1 MAEIDK
7 VVGAAG
13 AAGMAGGEKQ
23 FFGHPRGL
31 QTLFLTEMW
40 ERMSYYGMRGLLVLF
55 MTAAIADGGLGI
67 GTATAVAIYG
77 LYTASVYFMGL
88 PGGWIA
94 DRLIGS
100 QKAIWYGG
108 IVIMCGHIVLAIP
121 SDKSFFLGLILVVL
135 GTGLLKPNISAV
147 VGQLYSSE
155 DTRRDSGYAIY
166 YMGINIGSFIGY
178 TVCGYLYES
187 NGIHWAFGASAVGMG
202 LGLIYFWFTQNRLAG
217 AGAAP
222 AAPLSPKAQKS
233 SWSVVAIF
241 LIVLASVTA
250 LLMTGAM
257 SFDPILA
264 AKFVAI
270 FLLLVFVVYF
280 SWVFFL
286 GNLSPVE
293 KKGMLAF
300 LLICVASTMFWSG
313 FEQAGSSLNLFG
325 QDFTNRFI
333 GGFEIPTTWL
343 QNVNPFFIITLTP
356 FFAVFWIWL
365 GKRMITPGY
374 GLKCGAGLIIMG
386 FGFVVMIFAAQAA
399 ADGKV
404 AIFWLVLTY
413 FLHTVGELVLSPIS
427 LSAVSK
433 LSPPRFLGQ
442 MMGLFVLTYS
452 MGNIVAGLMAGG
464 FDPENVSEMPAL
476 FTMIAT
482 FAIGV
487 GAVVLLIGMFTKGWE
502 KEVEMANAQSGE
514 HPDVITKEAANL
526 GAPV

>member
-1 MAEIDK
+1 MAELP
-7 VVGAAG
+7 GAATAPVG
-13 AAGMAGGEKQ
+13 DKQ
-23 FFGHPRGL
+23 FFGHPKGL

-55 MTAAIADGGLGI
+55 MTAAIAEGGLGI

-121 SDKSFFLGLILVVL
+121 SDKTFFLGLILVVL

-155 DTRRDSGYAIY
+155 DKRRDSGYALY

-178 TVCGYLYES
+178 TVCGFLYEN
-187 NGIHWAFGASAVGMG
+187 NGIHWAFGASAIGMA
-202 LGLIYFWFTQNRLAG
+202 LGLIYFWFTRERLQG

-222 AAPLSPKAQKS
+222 AAPLSNSGQKK
-233 SWSVVAIF
+233 SWTTITAFLVLVA
-241 LIVLASVTA
+241 AVTA
-250 LLMTGAM
+250 LLMSGTM
-257 SFDPILA
+257 SFDPIA
-264 AKFVAI
+264 ASKFVAVF
-270 FLLLVFVVYF
+270 FLATFVVYF
-280 SWVFFL
+280 LWVYLL
-286 GNLSPVE
+286 GNLNAVE

-325 QDFTNRFI
+325 QDFTDRSI

-343 QNVNPFFIITLTP
+343 QNANPFFIITLTP
-356 FFAVFWIWL
+356 LFALFWIWL

-386 FGFVVMIFAAQAA
+386 LGFVVMIFAAHAA

-452 MGNIVAGLMAGG
+452 MGNIVAGLLAGG
-464 FDPENVSEMPAL
+464 FDPENVAEMPAL

-487 GAVVLLIGMFTKGWE
+487 GAVVLLIGLFTKGWE
-502 KEVEMANAQSGE
+502 RDVEIANKKIYDDLQEEA
-514 HPDVITKEAANL
+514 VIASAT
-526 GAPV
+526 PQ